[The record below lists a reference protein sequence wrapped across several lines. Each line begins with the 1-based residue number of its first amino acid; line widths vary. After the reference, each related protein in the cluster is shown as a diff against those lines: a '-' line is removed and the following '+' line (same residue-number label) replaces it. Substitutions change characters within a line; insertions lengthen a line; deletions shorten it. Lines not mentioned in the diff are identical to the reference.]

1 MGGYS
6 RVDLAEK
13 RKVFVVIERRADYSR
28 YRPILQRMK
37 TDPFFE
43 IYLVVTGICLL
54 DIHGK
59 DVNYIKDDGFE
70 INAQLKMFNANCP
83 DTGGEMV
90 RSMARVMSSLV
101 DELEKAKPDIVLS
114 GFDIGANMAVTIA
127 AAHMNI
133 PVAHIQGGEV
143 TGSIDES
150 IRHAMS
156 KFAHIH
162 FPATEL
168 SKQRLMRMG
177 EKSDN
182 IYMVG
187 CPSIDVICETPK
199 VDIKT
204 LESYFNLDFEKPI
217 LLMIQHPVTTE
228 SEDSFSQIKETVDAI
243 KEANV
248 QTVALLPNNDAGY
261 LKIIDYIKQSGIK
274 WFPSLPTDIF
284 INLYRNVSALIG
296 NSSSGIHETPTMK
309 IPAINIGNRQQGR
322 ERAGN
327 VIDVPH
333 EKNAIIAAIHKS
345 LNDKNFLQKVKN
357 IQNPYGNGT
366 SADKIVEILKTVSLD
381 NLIQKQFVD

>member
-1 MGGYS
+1 MT
-6 RVDLAEK
+6 EK
-13 RKVFVVIERRADYSR
+13 RNVFVLIERRADYSR
-28 YRPILQRMK
+28 YKPILQKMK
-37 TDPFFE
+37 ADPFFD

-54 DIHGK
+54 DNHGK

-70 INAQLKMFNANCP
+70 INAQLKMFNVERP

-90 RSMARVMSSLV
+90 RSMAKIMSLLV

-114 GFDIGANMAVTIA
+114 GFDIGANLAVTIA

-156 KFAHIH
+156 KFSHIH

-168 SKQRLMRMG
+168 SKQRLVRMG
-177 EKSDN
+177 EDSDN
-182 IYMVG
+182 IYIVG
-187 CPSIDVICETPK
+187 CPSIDVLHETPMIEI
-199 VDIKT
+199 DI
-204 LESYFNLDFEKPI
+204 LEEYFQLDFKKPV

-228 SEDSFSQIKETVDAI
+228 ADNSFLQIKATVDAI
-243 KEANV
+243 RELDVK
-248 QTVALLPNNDAGY
+248 TVALLPNNDAGY
-261 LKIIDYIKQSGIK
+261 SKIISYIKQSGIK
-274 WFPSLPTDIF
+274 WYPSLPTNIF

-296 NSSSGIHETPTMK
+296 NSSSGIHETPTLK

-322 ERAGN
+322 ERATN

-333 EKNAIIAAIHKS
+333 DKNAIVDAVNKA
-345 LNDKNFLQKVKN
+345 LVDKNFLEKVKLVE
-357 IQNPYGNGT
+357 NPYGNGK
-366 SADKIVEILKTVSLD
+366 SAEKIVEILKTLRLD
-381 NLIQKQFVD
+381 NLIQKKFVD

>member
-1 MGGYS
+1 MGK
-6 RVDLAEK
+6 AEK
-13 RKVFVVIERRADYSR
+13 RKVFIVIERRADYSR
-28 YRPILQRMK
+28 YRPILQKMK
-37 TDPFFE
+37 EDPFFD

-70 INAQLKMFNANCP
+70 INAQLKMFNADRP

-101 DELEKAKPDIVLS
+101 DELEKAQPDIVLS

-156 KFAHIH
+156 KFSHIH

-168 SKQRLMRMG
+168 SKNRLIRMG
-177 EKSDN
+177 EDPNN
-182 IYMVG
+182 IFVVG
-187 CPSIDVICETPK
+187 CPSIDVICETP
-199 VDIKT
+199 VVNIQT
-204 LESYFNLDFEKPI
+204 LEEYFGLDFSKPI

-228 SEDSFSQIKETVDAI
+228 AEHSFLQIKETVDAI
-243 KEANV
+243 KELQT

-261 LKIIDYIKQSGIK
+261 SKIIYYIKESGIK
-274 WFPSLPTDIF
+274 WYPSLPTDIF

-296 NSSSGIHETPTMK
+296 NSSSGIHETPSMR

-322 ERAGN
+322 ERAEN
-327 VIDVPH
+327 VIDVSH
-333 EKNAIIAAIHKS
+333 QKDAIMIAIHKA
-345 LNDKNFLQKVKN
+345 LNDTAFLQKVKN
-357 IQNPYGNGT
+357 IHNPYGDGT
-366 SADKIVEILKTVSLD
+366 SAEKIVKILKTVSLD